1 MTLRL
6 ETIVEIAAPAERVWN
21 VLVDWPGQGRWIPF
35 TTVRTTSVQDA
46 GLGVRVVALSGF
58 RLARTPVG
66 LLDNFVVT
74 GWTPPNGSLS
84 RAELE
89 VLHLGPYFSGEGVF
103 RLDGREGGT
112 TVRCIEIV
120 RLPLA
125 PLTEPVGRMLQPLLR
140 GGLDLSLRRLAALC
154 EEPS

>member
-1 MTLRL
+1 VSLRL
-6 ETIVEIAAPAERVWN
+6 ETTAEVAAPADRVWN

-35 TTVRTTSVQDA
+35 TTVRTTSAHDA

-58 RLARTPVG
+58 RLGLIPVG

-74 GWTPPNGSLS
+74 GWTPPNGRKC

-103 RLDGREGGT
+103 RLDGHDRET
-112 TVRCIEIV
+112 TVCCIEV
-120 RLPLA
+120 FRLPLA
-125 PLTEPVGRMLQPLLR
+125 PLTEPVGRLLQPLLS

-154 EEPS
+154 EAPS

>member
-6 ETIVEIAAPAERVWN
+6 ETIADIAAPADRVWS

-35 TTVRTTSVQDA
+35 TTVRTTSAQDA

-58 RLARTPVG
+58 RLGRIPVG

-74 GWTPPNGSLS
+74 GWTPPNGSNS

-89 VLHLGPYFSGEGVF
+89 VLHLGPYFRGEGVF
-103 RLDGREGGT
+103 RLDGRDGET
-112 TVRCIEIV
+112 RVRCIEIV

-125 PLTEPVGRMLQPLLR
+125 PLTELAGRLLQPLLR
-140 GGLDLSLRRLAALC
+140 GGLDMSLRRLAALC
-154 EEPS
+154 EAPS